1 MRDTATFFPQDLL
14 AQQGGWGKGSRA
26 SLNWML
32 VRRWRV
38 IARRVMIVAIT
49 LLFIYSMAS
58 LLLIIVPVVRIP
70 SLATGLYVLMCM
82 EQVAWLAVLGVA
94 FYVYCNK
101 RKWMGKVTWVLFLL
115 LFLRGVAL
123 AAVNLTSL
131 WCARSTFAEQ
141 YLFTV
146 PLDVVCVNGTCTLPV
161 AENERPPVCAIME
174 SFFMEVAE
182 RDVDGRAV
190 AGVLFSEVLLQTF
203 LAVAIIVHAIEDRNS
218 LGH

>member
-1 MRDTATFFPQDLL
+1 MRDTPTFFPQDLL
-14 AQQGGWGKGSRA
+14 ASQGGWEGSRS

-38 IARRVMIVAIT
+38 ISRRVLIVAIS
-49 LLFIYSMAS
+49 LIFIYSMAS

-70 SLATGLYVLMCM
+70 SLATGMYVLMCI
-82 EQVAWLAVLGVA
+82 EQAAWLAILGVA

-101 RKWMGKVTWVLFLL
+101 RKWLGNVTWLLLLL

-123 AAVNLTSL
+123 TAVNLSSL
-131 WCARSTFAEQ
+131 WCSRLTFAEQ

-146 PLDVVCVNGTCTLPV
+146 PVDVLCVNGTCSLPV
-161 AENERPPVCAIME
+161 AKDEKPPVCAIME
-174 SFFMEVAE
+174 RFFKEMTD
-182 RDVDGRAV
+182 RDTDVLAV
-190 AGVLFSEVLLQTF
+190 AGVLLSEALLQTF
-203 LAVAIIVHAIEDRNS
+203 LAVVIIVHAIEDRNS